1 MTETVKTEELA
12 RWLGVSAVRVRDLAR
27 EGVIPKKGR
36 SAFELQPCVVAY
48 CAHLRKQAAKAGGRP
63 PADGSPINRTA
74 RERLTE
80 AQARLAEVKADAAA
94 GKLVSADD
102 VERAWAGILRD
113 LRSSL
118 LAIPSRVGATLPHLT
133 AHDVATLARE
143 LKAAL
148 AALADDG

>member
-1 MTETVKTEELA
+1 MEHV
-12 RWLGVSAVRVRDLAR
+12 G
-27 EGVIPKKGR
+27 EGVIADHLGISSARVRQLVRDGTIPKIGR
-36 SAFELQPCVVAY
+36 AKYDLRAVIRAY
-48 CAHLRKQAAKAGGRP
+48 CERLREQASKAGGRP
-63 PADGSPINRTA
+63 PSDPSPEARSA

-94 GKLVSADD
+94 GKLLPADD
-102 VERAWAGILRD
+102 IERAWAGILRD
-113 LRSSL
+113 LRSAL

-133 AHDVATLARE
+133 AHDVATLDRE